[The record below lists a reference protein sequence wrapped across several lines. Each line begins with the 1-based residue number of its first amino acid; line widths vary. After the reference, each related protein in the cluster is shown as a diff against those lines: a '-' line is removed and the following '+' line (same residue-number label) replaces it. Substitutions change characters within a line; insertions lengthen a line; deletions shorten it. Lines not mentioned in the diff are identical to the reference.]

1 MKLKIQLFG
10 ISAKKGAHAPLATSS
25 YAPDKKRYLNWNI
38 FHFYTIFTFI
48 ISLAKII
55 KQTLSNKEKNT
66 LVFATF
72 LLIISISTHLFIYR
86 TTKQK
91 NKNTKYLYKMYIVIN
106 IKKRSDFLNS
116 KRREYLATTNFFY
129 ILSFSYYFQL
139 KHSLI

>member
-10 ISAKKGAHAPLATSS
+10 IFAKKGAHAPLATSS

-72 LLIISISTHLFIYR
+72 LKIPKS
-86 TTKQK
+86 
-91 NKNTKYLYKMYIVIN
+91 
-106 IKKRSDFLNS
+106 
-116 KRREYLATTNFFY
+116 
-129 ILSFSYYFQL
+129 
-139 KHSLI
+139 